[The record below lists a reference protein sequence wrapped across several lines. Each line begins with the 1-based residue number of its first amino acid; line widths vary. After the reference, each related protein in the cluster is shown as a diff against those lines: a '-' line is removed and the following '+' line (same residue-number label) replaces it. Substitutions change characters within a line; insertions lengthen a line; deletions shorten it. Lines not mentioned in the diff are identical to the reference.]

1 MLHDGSSPE
10 RYFQSMF
17 RGQTPADGKTDFYV
31 IDYNPDR
38 MLCMNHFMIDEI
50 PTGKKSISN
59 NTKQDN
65 IREWLKASEIIDI
78 ELAII
83 PTINFVIDKNILI
96 IIPVVLARL
105 AYFPLSSTF
114 SFTFSVVRFL
124 YLFVINNLIKKL
136 VILISF
142 IFASFDI

>member
-1 MLHDGSSPE
+1 
-10 RYFQSMF
+10 MF

-65 IREWLKASEIIDI
+65 IREWLKASEII
-78 ELAII
+78 
-83 PTINFVIDKNILI
+83 
-96 IIPVVLARL
+96 
-105 AYFPLSSTF
+105 
-114 SFTFSVVRFL
+114 
-124 YLFVINNLIKKL
+124 VINNDSDQTQRE
-136 VILISF
+136 ILYK
-142 IFASFDI
+142 DIENVFFHNAPSLWQ